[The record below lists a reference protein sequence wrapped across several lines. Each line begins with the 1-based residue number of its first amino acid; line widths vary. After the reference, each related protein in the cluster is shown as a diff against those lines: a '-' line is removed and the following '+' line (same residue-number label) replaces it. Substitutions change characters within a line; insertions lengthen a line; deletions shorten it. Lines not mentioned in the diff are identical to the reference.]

1 MTLPLPRSQLGAQMD
16 ISGFELFQLAKDPQH
31 LYVAAEA
38 RSKRERQERGMLSPQ
53 RGSVHVQNLPGELF
67 PA

>member
-1 MTLPLPRSQLGAQMD
+1 MD
-16 ISGFELFQLAKDPQH
+16 VAAFERFQLAKDPQH

-38 RSKRERQERGMLSPQ
+38 RSRQQRQERGMLSPP
-53 RGSVHVQNLPGELF
+53 RDSVHVQNLPGELF